1 MFPSLPVKVR
11 SARPTVHGSR
21 LAVAVVTLGSITAI
35 GTTGFMWIEGLP
47 FLDALY
53 MAVITLSTVGY
64 QEVAPP
70 SAAGRIFTIGYIVV
84 GVGAAVYTVAAVAE
98 FFIEGRL
105 REVLGRRAM
114 ERTIQAMSGHVIVCG
129 YGRLGRAV
137 TEALRGSAV
146 GIVVVEQ
153 DPDLAEELD
162 ALGVPYVIGSAV
174 EEGVL
179 ERAGIE
185 RAQAVVTATP
195 SDPDNVYIAL
205 SARELNADIAIH
217 ARGETDHGMRR
228 MRLAGAEQV
237 ISLHRLGGQR
247 IANAIVRPAVVD
259 FIELSTPGA
268 EAPIDL
274 EEVVI
279 GTDSR
284 LDGIRV
290 GGIAELGVELQVV
303 AVKRL
308 GQDTKL
314 NPRGDF
320 RLAARDHIVVVG
332 DHDDLRRL
340 ASLAEPG
347 GRA

>member
-1 MFPSLPVKVR
+1 MPSFRMDLR
-11 SARPTVHGSR
+11 STRPAIHDSR
-21 LAVAVVTLGSITAI
+21 IVVAVCALGFITVVGAF
-35 GTTGFMWIEGLP
+35 GFMWIEDLP
-47 FLDALY
+47 FIDALY

-64 QEVAPP
+64 QEVSEP
-70 SAAGRIFTIGYIVV
+70 STAGRIFTVSFIVV
-84 GVGAAVYTVAAVAE
+84 GVGTSVYTVAAVAE

-105 REVLGRRAM
+105 RETLGRRAM

-137 TEALRGSAV
+137 TEALEPSAV
-146 GIVVVEQ
+146 GVVVIEQ
-153 DPDLAEELD
+153 DPDMSEELE
-162 ALGVPYVIGSAV
+162 ASGIRYVIGSAV
-174 EEGVL
+174 EESVL
-179 ERAGIE
+179 RKAGIE
-185 RAQAVVTATP
+185 RALAVVTATP

-205 SARELNADIAIH
+205 SAREINPDIAVH
-217 ARGETDHGMRR
+217 ARGETDHGIRR

-259 FIELSTPGA
+259 FIELSRPGA

-279 GTDSR
+279 GSGSR

-290 GGIAELGVELQVV
+290 GDIASLGVSVQVV

-308 GQDTKL
+308 GQETQL
-314 NPRGDF
+314 NPDADDA
-320 RLAARDHIVVVG
+320 LEARDHVVVVG
-332 DHDDLRRL
+332 DHDSLQRL
-340 ASLAEPG
+340 ASAAESQS
-347 GRA
+347 